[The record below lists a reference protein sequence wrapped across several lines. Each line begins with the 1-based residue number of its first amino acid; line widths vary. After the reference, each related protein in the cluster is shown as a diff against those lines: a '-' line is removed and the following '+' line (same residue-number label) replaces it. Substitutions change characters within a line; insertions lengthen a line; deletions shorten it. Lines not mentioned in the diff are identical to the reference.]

1 MFVTIHETG
10 RSSRWAALALG
21 VILVVAVVGTLPGGA
36 AGSPS
41 VGVTDPINETDVS
54 GTETADDTD
63 VSGTETIDDTDISGT
78 EDGTNLSDGQ
88 PETTETATA
97 TNQDTRTPSDTSDQ
111 VFTNDTDDVETSLDA
126 TADAIPGSGLTNDI
140 LGLAPIDGHI
150 QYGANGSHPAHSA
163 DDDRGTVTPE
173 RATPSESG
181 SSVKPANES
190 GAAGT
195 DGGPSS
201 QSDGRS
207 TGGRAPLPD
216 APDPLPTVLG
226 IGGLGAMLVTTS
238 RFSDG
243 MAAGIL
249 RDSVG
254 GGVHRR
260 LAVGLARVPP
270 LFGLAGYQRYED
282 DDPLVHETR
291 AAIYSQIQSEPGIYL
306 SALTEATGTPMGTV
320 RYHLKILE
328 FEGIVRRTTSNGR
341 RRYYPIDVDPGS
353 FETLLDDSAAQA
365 VLTELG
371 ASGPTPVGELADRVD
386 RDPSTITHHT
396 TRLAEMG
403 LVERK
408 RSGRSTLNRLTDE
421 GRASLPGPHARV
433 SPSEAAP
440 ASRKGHSAGD

>member
-1 MFVTIHETG
+1 MSATIHEIG
-10 RSSRWAALALG
+10 PASPWAVLALG
-21 VILVVAVVGTLPGGA
+21 VILGVALVGTLPVA
-36 AGSPS
+36 VAGSPG
-41 VGVTDPINETDVS
+41 VGVTEPINDTDLSETEPIDETNLSETEPIDETDLS
-54 GTETADDTD
+54 ETD
-63 VSGTETIDDTDISGT
+63 
-78 EDGTNLSDGQ
+78 DGTNLSDG
-88 PETTETATA
+88 PLGTSNTATSA
-97 TNQDTRTPSDTSDQ
+97 IQDTRATSDTSEQ
-111 VFTNDTDDVETSLDA
+111 LLTNDTADVETSLDA
-126 TADAIPGSGLTNDI
+126 TVEATLDGGLTDDI
-140 LGLAPIDGHI
+140 LGLTLIDGPT
-150 QYGANGSHPAHSA
+150 QYEVDGPHPAHSA
-163 DDDRGTVTPE
+163 ETDRATPTPE

-181 SSVKPANES
+181 SSMKPSSGS
-190 GAAGT
+190 GAAGP
-195 DGGPSS
+195 DGGTSS
-201 QSDGRS
+201 QTVGRS

-216 APDPLPTVLG
+216 APDPLPTMLG

-238 RFSDG
+238 RFTDG

-260 LAVGLARVPP
+260 LATGLARVPP

-291 AAIYSQIQSEPGIYL
+291 AAIYSKIQSEPGIYL

-328 FEGIVRRTTSNGR
+328 FEGIVRRATSNGR

-353 FETLLDDSAAQA
+353 FDTLLDDSAAQA

-396 TRLAEMG
+396 TRLAELG

-408 RSGRSTLNRLTDE
+408 RDGRTTLNRLTDE
-421 GRASLPGPHARV
+421 GRASLPGAHARV
-433 SPSEAAP
+433 SPNEAAP
-440 ASRKGHSAGD
+440 ASSKGHSAGD